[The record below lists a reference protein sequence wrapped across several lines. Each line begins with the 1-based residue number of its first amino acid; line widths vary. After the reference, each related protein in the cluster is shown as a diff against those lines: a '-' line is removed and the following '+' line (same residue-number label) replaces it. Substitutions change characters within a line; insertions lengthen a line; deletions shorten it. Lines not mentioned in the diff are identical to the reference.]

1 VSKKSYLILGLL
13 YIMRFEG
20 IDQKVLKQKYD
31 ELMGELIE
39 VERKEAYLKNEM
51 YEIRLILDR
60 ESAHNS
66 E

>member
-1 VSKKSYLILGLL
+1 
-13 YIMRFEG
+13 MRFEG